1 MLGNSLKT
9 LSKII
14 ELALKEDEV
23 FNDLTSD
30 LTIAE
35 GANCDFAINARE
47 DLVFCGKKIVEEV
60 FSQLKNSSKF
70 QNCTLNLKYF
80 FDDGEFIKARESII
94 VGSGDVKIIL
104 AGERVILNLIQHLSA
119 IATATKKHV
128 EVLNNSKIKI
138 LDTRKTLPNLR
149 ELQKYAV
156 KCGGGQNHRF
166 NLADLILIKDNHI
179 NACGG
184 VEEAL
189 KRVLAKKNNVK
200 IEIECDNY
208 LQVVEC
214 LQFNPNIIMLDNM
227 NFGELQK
234 SIFAI
239 RNHSKTIEIEVSG
252 GINLENIRDYRN
264 FDIDFISIGSIT
276 NSAKIVDIGLD
287 FI

>member
-1 MLGNSLKT
+1 M
-9 LSKII
+9 
-14 ELALKEDEV
+14 ALKEDEV

-35 GANCDFAINARE
+35 GANCNFAINARE

-60 FSQLKNSSKF
+60 FSQLKNSAKF

-80 FDDGEFIKARESII
+80 FEDGEFVKTRESIV

-128 EVLNNSKIKI
+128 EALNNSKIKI

-166 NLADLILIKDNHI
+166 NLADLILI
-179 NACGG
+179 
-184 VEEAL
+184 
-189 KRVLAKKNNVK
+189 
-200 IEIECDNY
+200 
-208 LQVVEC
+208 
-214 LQFNPNIIMLDNM
+214 
-227 NFGELQK
+227 
-234 SIFAI
+234 
-239 RNHSKTIEIEVSG
+239 
-252 GINLENIRDYRN
+252 
-264 FDIDFISIGSIT
+264 
-276 NSAKIVDIGLD
+276 
-287 FI
+287 